1 MTIIAH
7 KKLAIEFHET
17 VYSVIHFFKM
27 NDSMVSL
34 ASIPDRLNKAAW
46 YTLYAHARNN

>member
-17 VYSVIHFFKM
+17 VYSVIQFFKM
-27 NDSMVSL
+27 NNFDG
-34 ASIPDRLNKAAW
+34 
-46 YTLYAHARNN
+46 